1 MENKLLLVN
10 YIQEYLI
17 MIMKDEKEEMV
28 VIEEI
33 SDMIYDEII
42 KNFELKYLLKL

>member
-1 MENKLLLVN
+1 METKLLLIN

-17 MIMKDEKEEMV
+17 MLNTEEEDMV
-28 VIEEI
+28 VLEEI

-42 KNFELKYLLKL
+42 KNQKLKSLLKL

>member
-1 MENKLLLVN
+1 METKLLLIN

-17 MIMKDEKEEMV
+17 MINTEEEDMV

-42 KNFELKYLLKL
+42 KNQKLKSLLKL

>member
-1 MENKLLLVN
+1 METKLLFIN

-17 MIMKDEKEEMV
+17 MLNTEEEDMV

-42 KNFELKYLLKL
+42 KNQKLKSLLKL

>member
-1 MENKLLLVN
+1 METKLLLIN

-17 MIMKDEKEEMV
+17 MLITEEEDMV
-28 VIEEI
+28 VIEEV

-42 KNFELKYLLKL
+42 KNQKLKSLLKL